1 MATRTSPIEQK
12 GLRPRLR
19 PAGIAPPASRAGD
32 VAFGALAA
40 VLAFLVAAVVLRV
53 EDLSLEVPMQYG
65 FETLYYLMVVKGIA
79 DHGSYNENES
89 LGAPL
94 GQELY
99 DLVLGTEQLNL
110 ALVDLIALMFPD
122 PGEIVNLFYLLSFPL
137 VALSAYL
144 AMRLLAVSPP
154 VATVCAVL
162 YALLPFHFVRG
173 PGHLF
178 LAAYYA
184 VPLGA
189 YLVLAA
195 ATGAQL
201 FAKRGS
207 ERRQIRRW
215 ASGRSLL
222 TVAFCVVIGSAGVYW
237 AAFTLFLLVA
247 AGGLRLASTRRLGSV
262 TAGAVV
268 AALIAL
274 TVVVNVTPSLV
285 YDARHGANPGA
296 TQRPP
301 NQTELYGLKLADL
314 VLPIEGHRV
323 ESFGELTGRYRAA
336 TPLGSERGQTL
347 GLVGTFGFVFLL
359 AIAFVRLAGRRAPV
373 EPELTHAASAATLV
387 AFVLGTVGGGALIFA
402 HLVTPQLRAWNRI
415 SVFIAFFAL
424 LTVAFLLD
432 RLGRTLGSG
441 VPARALFAG
450 ALLLVAAVGVY
461 DQTTERYAPSEKE
474 AVNFQQDRDFVRAIE
489 AVLPKD
495 AAVFQLPNHRFPEG
509 GQIVDM
515 TEYDLLR
522 GYVHSEDLRWSFG
535 AVKGRPEDWAE
546 ALVGRPLATVVPSVA
561 AVGFEGIFIDRAGY
575 TDRGA
580 QLEGEL
586 GPLLGV
592 KPIVSADGRH
602 SFFDLRPY
610 EARLRRAHR
619 PDTLGAFA
627 AATLKPLSVHPGPE
641 LGDEETDADRS
652 WRWAL
657 AERAGLLVHNPA
669 DEPRTA
675 RLRTT
680 VERLWYQPA
689 SVRMTLPNGRSRA
702 FRAGA
707 GMAAARIEET
717 VRVPPG
723 DSTIWFETDGQPA
736 RVAGDPREL
745 YFRLVDLTF
754 TDERQRPFVGELPL

>member
-189 YLVLAA
+189 YLVLAV

-201 FAKRGS
+201 FAKRRS
-207 ERRQIRRW
+207 EPRQIRSW

-323 ESFGELTGRYRAA
+323 ESFAELTARYRAA
-336 TPLGSERGQTL
+336 TPLGSEQGQTL
-347 GLVGTFGFVFLL
+347 GLVATFGFVFLL
-359 AIAFVRLAGRRAPV
+359 GVAFVRLAGRRAPV

-432 RLGRTLGSG
+432 RLGRVLANGLR
-441 VPARALFAG
+441 ARALFVG
-450 ALLLVAAVGVY
+450 TLLLVLAVGVY
-461 DQTTERYAPSEKE
+461 DQTTKNYARSDTE
-474 AVNFQQDRDFVRAIE
+474 AISFQHDRDFVRGIE
-489 AVLPKD
+489 ARLRKG
-495 AAVFQLPNHRFPEG
+495 AAVFQLPNHRFPEA
-509 GQIVDM
+509 GQVVDM
-515 TEYDLLR
+515 AEYDLLR
-522 GYVHSEDLRWSFG
+522 GYIHSKDLRWSYG
-535 AVKGRPEDWAE
+535 AVKGRPEDWSN
-546 ALVGRPLATVVPSVA
+546 ALVGRPLASVVASAA
-561 AVGFEGIFIDRAGY
+561 AVGFDGIFIDRFGY
-575 TDRGA
+575 TDRA
-580 QLEGEL
+580 ALIEPAL
-586 GPLLGV
+586 GKLLGAA
-592 KPIVSADGRH
+592 PIVSADARH

-610 EARLRRAHR
+610 EERLRRAHPR
-619 PDTLGAFA
+619 AALDAFA
-627 AATLKPLSVHPGPE
+627 AATLDPLSLSPGSG
-641 LGDEETDADRS
+641 LWDEEKDARHR
-652 WRWAL
+652 WRWAV
-657 AERAGLLVHNPA
+657 EPRAGLVVHNPG
-669 DEPRTA
+669 DEAYTA
-675 RLRTT
+675 RLKTT

-689 SVRMTLPNGRSRA
+689 
-702 FRAGA
+702 
-707 GMAAARIEET
+707 T
-717 VRVPPG
+717 VRVTLPSGRSLTVRVGAGKDTAQIDETVLVPPG
-723 DSTIWFETDGQPA
+723 ESTIWFETDGPPA
-736 RVAGDPREL
+736 TASGDSRTL

-754 TDERQRPFVGELPL
+754 TDERVLPVLADVPF